1 MLDEWQSGHLVVRPF
16 EIGKYSKTFN
26 DISNHITY
34 TLTQE
39 AHSEQI
45 ADRFRVWA
53 EERYVM
59 FARLV
64 APLLNDAHQ
73 LVRAGSL

>member
-39 AHSEQI
+39 AHSKQI
-45 ADRFRVWA
+45 ADHFRVLA
-53 EERYVM
+53 EERYVI
-59 FARLV
+59 FAHLV

-73 LVRAGSL
+73 LVHAGSL